1 MSSFSLARHGEQRT
15 AQRGFLHSGIKTI
28 IQFGEMISDQ
38 ELLMTNREI
47 SARIMELKS
56 EIQRL
61 DKLRNRKLVVDGST
75 IVTGYCLTKR
85 ARRNCRIRM
94 RAT

>member
-1 MSSFSLARHGEQRT
+1 
-15 AQRGFLHSGIKTI
+15 
-28 IQFGEMISDQ
+28 MIGDH

-61 DKLRNRKLVVDGST
+61 DKLRNRKLVIDGGT
-75 IVTGYCLTKR
+75 IITGYCLTKK
-85 ARRNCRIRM
+85 ARRKCRVRM
-94 RAT
+94 RTSSFV